1 MSPFVSVRFL
11 QTQSDSRLLTLAAR
25 GYERA
30 FEALVHRYR
39 RPLLAH
45 CRRLLASDARA
56 EDALQQGLMQAWLAL
71 QQGTEVR
78 EARPWLYRIV
88 HNASLNLVRANSDT
102 AVLEEWTAGAVA
114 SEPDVERR
122 LAVREALASVAALPE
137 LQREALLRTAV
148 DGHSHEQVASALGL
162 TDGAVRGLVYRARAT
177 LRSAVTALTPP
188 PVANWI
194 ATAARPSAPFAQRM
208 AELAGGGG
216 TAGVAAVVLK
226 GGAAVVTAGAV
237 VAGVAAPVV
246 HLTGRAHS
254 AMSRPSTATPL
265 AGAGAG
271 TGARGAGVP
280 VSGQAST
287 GPGARNAPR
296 PGGQRSRGDR
306 RSRTGSS
313 APLTGFVA
321 PTMGGGSH
329 GDGPGSG
336 SGGSSSGVGSRGP
349 DGGGGGPDGG
359 GRGTDGGG
367 HGGGGSI
374 TTSTSGGDGGSTS
387 NGSSGGSGSSGSPS
401 ATGPSGGSSGSGGDG
416 GSGGTTTVTS
426 GTSGT
431 DGGGSSGGPLTSG
444 DRSGSSD
451 SGSRSA
457 LTTGSDGGDST
468 SGSSSIPSSSGGG
481 PH

>member
-88 HNASLNLVRANSDT
+88 HNASLNLLRANSDT
-102 AVLEEWTAGAVA
+102 AVLEEWTAGSVA

-148 DGHSHEQVASALGL
+148 EGHSHEQVASALGL

-194 ATAARPSAPFAQRM
+194 ATAARPSTPFAQRV

-246 HLTGRAHS
+246 HLTGHAHS

-265 AGAGAG
+265 AGAGTGTG
-271 TGARGAGVP
+271 TGAGGAGVP
-280 VSGQAST
+280 VSGQT
-287 GPGARNAPR
+287 GAGTSARFAPR
-296 PGGQRSRGDR
+296 PGGHRSRGDR

-313 APLTGFVA
+313 APLTAFVA
-321 PTMGGGSH
+321 PERGGDSHGGGP
-329 GDGPGSG
+329 GEGSG
-336 SGGSSSGVGSRGP
+336 SGGSGSGGGSRGP
-349 DGGGGGPDGG
+349 DGGGGG
-359 GRGTDGGG
+359 TDGGD

-387 NGSSGGSGSSGSPS
+387 NGSSGDSGSSGSPS
-401 ATGPSGGSSGSGGDG
+401 GTGSSGGSSGSGGDG
-416 GSGGTTTVTS
+416 GSGGAATVTS
-426 GTSGT
+426 GTSGS
-431 DGGGSSGGPLTSG
+431 DGGGSSGGPLTGG

-451 SGSRSA
+451 SGSRSP
-457 LTTGSDGGDST
+457 LTTGSDGGAST
-468 SGSSSIPSSSGGG
+468 SGSSSISSSSGGG